1 MPNVCQMIGESILQG
16 FTDDDDEL
24 LNGLNPVFVLIHK
37 TIKVI
42 ISIELRE
49 KPCIIILN
57 IGELFL
63 TYLLSTSYLF

>member
-1 MPNVCQMIGESILQG
+1 MPNFCQMIGESILQV
-16 FTDDDDEL
+16 FTDNDEL

-49 KPCIIILN
+49 KPGIIILN